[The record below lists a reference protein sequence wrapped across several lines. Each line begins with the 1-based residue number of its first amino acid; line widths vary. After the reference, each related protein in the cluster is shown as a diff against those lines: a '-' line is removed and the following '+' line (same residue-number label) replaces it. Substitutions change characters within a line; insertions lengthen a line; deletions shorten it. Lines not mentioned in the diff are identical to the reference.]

1 MAISD
6 VDTEQLI
13 SRFCGAL
20 APSDRAAFRAAAE
33 DALTRVPCLG
43 EGAIYRAVAALQR
56 IYFHP
61 PPDTRATSTGARGP
75 RMREVLRAGWRNGG
89 GHRRDGVLGCRTVR
103 AAP

>member
-61 PPDTRATSTGARGP
+61 PPDTRATSTGARHYRPSKLAMPPVGAEDA
-75 RMREVLRAGWRNGG
+75 RGVA
-89 GHRRDGVLGCRTVR
+89 RRLAQWGRT
-103 AAP
+103 

>member
-61 PPDTRATSTGARGP
+61 PPDTRATSTGARHYRPSKLTMLPPVGAEDA
-75 RMREVLRAGWRNGG
+75 RGVA
-89 GHRRDGVLGCRTVR
+89 RRLAQWGRT
-103 AAP
+103 